1 MNAELTKHYQ
11 DPSMQHIS
19 ECLEK
24 RKRLRVHLQ
33 TRRRF
38 IFLDFFLKDK
48 GLVQEAFRFPPPF
61 FKRLTPALCSSD
73 LFIREAFG
81 QVLARRQQ
89 ARAKQWVSKFA
100 FIIGHLNV
108 GTPSAD
114 LSLPWPREI
123 LPAREDA
130 RNKV

>member
-1 MNAELTKHYQ
+1 MLGETKKTEGAFTDTKTVYL
-11 DPSMQHIS
+11 SG
-19 ECLEK
+19 
-24 RKRLRVHLQ
+24 
-33 TRRRF
+33 F
-38 IFLDFFLKDK
+38 FFLKDK

-114 LSLPWPREI
+114 LSVPWPREI